1 MPELHELSV
10 VEAAAQIREGTLSP
24 VALAEALLT
33 RIAALNG
40 DLQAWVTIDRDAVL
54 SAAREREA
62 EVQRGDPLGLIH
74 GVPVGLKD
82 IFYTEGML
90 TACGSK
96 VYADFVPE
104 FDATSVAN
112 IKAAGGIIMGKAVT
126 TEFASSDPSPTRNPW
141 NLEHTPG
148 GSSSG
153 SSAAVAAR
161 MVPAALGSQTGGST
175 CRPAAYNGIVGVKP
189 TYGRISRY
197 GVAPLSWS
205 LDHVGILTRTVAD
218 AALMLTVLSGADDND
233 PGSLREPVPDFS
245 AQMAEHDRPPRI
257 GLVRQYYRDYATPEM
272 WAHTEASGQS
282 TGGGRGGGRG
292 DTAARQLRRGAPVP
306 AHRVERR
313 VRGNP
318 RGQSPRARRRL
329 RPAHPRRHGDG
340 HDHADVGVPESPAAA
355 AAVPRR
361 LQRDGG
367 EGRRRDDTG
376 DAGAGSPG
384 PEHHRRRGVPGAVVG
399 LRVAHGGG
407 LDGPERAGDAHGG
420 AVRRTVGAGGPGP
433 GRGAV
438 VRADRRVEPGAANR
452 LTSSISEP
460 AGRTIWRMPVYNR
473 RNPGTS

>member
-10 VEAAAQIREGTLSP
+10 AEAAMQIREGTLSP
-24 VALAEALLT
+24 VALAESLLARIDALD
-33 RIAALNG
+33 G
-40 DLQAWVTIDRDAVL
+40 DLRAWVTIDRDAVL
-54 SAAREREA
+54 SAARQREA
-62 EVQRGDPLGLIH
+62 EVQRGDLLGPIH

-96 VYADFVPE
+96 VYADFVPD
-104 FDATSVAN
+104 FDATAVAK
-112 IKAAGGIIMGKAVT
+112 IKAAGGIILGKAVT

-245 AQMAEHDRPPRI
+245 AQMTEHDRPPRI
-257 GLVRQYYRDYATPEM
+257 GLVRQYFQDYATPEM
-272 WAHTEASGQS
+272 WAHTEEIANRLAEAGAEVEEIPLPDSFAVIHSAQRIVSNVECAGVHRANHR
-282 TGGGRGGGRG
+282 TRAG
-292 DTAARQLRRGAPVP
+292 DYGLRIRAGMEMGMVMPTSVYLKAQRLRRQFRADLSEMVAKVDVVMTPAIPAP
-306 AHRVERR
+306 A
-313 VRGNP
+313 P
-318 RGQSPRARRRL
+318 RDL
-329 RPAHPRRHGDG
+329 NT
-340 HDHADVGVPESPAAA
+340 
-355 AAVPRR
+355 
-361 LQRDGG
+361 
-367 EGRRRDDTG
+367 TG
-376 DAGAGSPG
+376 DAAFQSPWTAAGLPTVVVSTGLSELGMPM
-384 PEHHRRRGVPGAVVG
+384 AVQF
-399 LRVAHGGG
+399 
-407 LDGPERAGDAHGG
+407 
-420 AVRRTVGAGGPGP
+420 GGPWAQE
-433 GRGAV
+433 GRV
-438 VRADRRVEPGAANR
+438 LGAAQWCER
-452 LTSSISEP
+452 I
-460 AGRTIWRMPVYNR
+460 AGLNQAPPI
-473 RNPGTS
+473 G